1 MDEKT
6 GYTITKATL
15 TILIKYTIYHAI
27 SLRKDQQWQ
36 KQPKMTV
43 SIPACKQKQTYTK
56 TIKHRTTT
64 ATLNFFQSM
73 FA

>member
-1 MDEKT
+1 MTIFLEFEQSCLLILIMDEKT

-15 TILIKYTIYHAI
+15 TILIKYTIDHTI

-43 SIPACKQKQTYTK
+43 SIPSCKQKQT
-56 TIKHRTTT
+56 
-64 ATLNFFQSM
+64 
-73 FA
+73 